1 MIYEE
6 GNRNTPINTQFMR
19 THRSIF
25 AVTVTMVACLGAP
38 AVYADTP
45 VPLQTQA
52 VNLTGLATASSGTVQ
67 ATAHHAIDVPPGC
80 VMYLQPLLS
89 AAGVG
94 TSNNTFSFSGTL
106 DGITWTTATNPY
118 PVTAVMPCTGTTPN
132 SQVVAVGTNLPYR
145 MVSFDALTTT
155 QTNVVTVTS
164 LKVLFVPASPHYA
177 IPIGTAGSVIR

>member
-1 MIYEE
+1 MNTR
-6 GNRNTPINTQFMR
+6 NRF
-19 THRSIF
+19 SGLV
-25 AVTVTMVACLGAP
+25 AVVTVALLGLGVAT
-38 AVYADTP
+38 VYADTP

-52 VNLTGLATASSGTVQ
+52 VNLTGLATASNSTVQ

-89 AAGVG
+89 AVGVG

-106 DGITWTTATNPY
+106 DGSTWTTATNPY

-164 LKVLFVPASPHYA
+164 MKVLFVPASPHYA
-177 IPIGTAGSVIR
+177 IPIGTGGGVIR

>member
-1 MIYEE
+1 MKILS
-6 GNRNTPINTQFMR
+6 
-19 THRSIF
+19 RSCL
-25 AVTVTMVACLGAP
+25 VTTIITLLGCLGAAP
-38 AVYADTP
+38 TFADTP
-45 VPLQTQA
+45 VPLQVQS
-52 VNLTGLATASSGTVQ
+52 VNLTGLTAASNSTVQ
-67 ATAHHAIDVPPGC
+67 ATGHHAIDVPPGC

-164 LKVLFVPASPHYA
+164 LRVLFVPASPHYA

>member
-1 MIYEE
+1 MNTR
-6 GNRNTPINTQFMR
+6 NRF
-19 THRSIF
+19 S
-25 AVTVTMVACLGAP
+25 ALVAVVTVAFLGLRVA

-52 VNLTGLATASSGTVQ
+52 VNLTGLTTASNSTVQ

-177 IPIGTAGSVIR
+177 IPIGAGGGVIR